1 MRYCTKCGQP
11 IPDDNQKF
19 CSNCGAPL
27 SPAAGQTQAPGGAPA
42 APGAPAQGMGNPLSG
57 LPNPLAGLSDQNKKI
72 VILVA
77 VLVVCALLG
86 TLIRVIGNR
95 PKDTGTSTTSSVTQ
109 NESQTE
115 NQSPDSVPAGDST
128 PAQEGAGGADGEPW
142 SDGVTP
148 ADPSQGERAE
158 ASDTQ
163 VVFRNVPANANLTVD
178 GNAINFTTV
187 GDDAVVSRD
196 ALPDLC
202 VVRAIVPLEGGGYQT
217 AAAWYNYRYGND
229 LTLGDPDQY
238 GAYTDCDQ
246 TGLCEPS
253 YKVVDVLT
261 WAYYTGYLNCIN
273 NQTMAYMV
281 YSTQTN
287 NAVQQD
293 YVFSADNAKN
303 EYDMSNY
310 QAVCSQPTIEYSN
323 GLVRYNG
330 SFVTYA
336 TNRETG
342 LQKEISNH
350 RTIELVWQNGMWMVN
365 RIAFLSDDDFNAGRY
380 AALP

>member
-27 SPAAGQTQAPGGAPA
+27 SPAAGQPA
-42 APGAPAQGMGNPLSG
+42 GQPAPGAPAQGAGNPLSG

-77 VLVVCALLG
+77 VLVACALLG

-95 PKDTGTSTTSSVTQ
+95 PQDTSPTTSASTSTTQ
-109 NESQTE
+109 DESQT
-115 NQSPDSVPAGDST
+115 PDSTAAEDGAGAASGTQDGDPWT
-128 PAQEGAGGADGEPW
+128 DGVAPAQPNE
-142 SDGVTP
+142 T
-148 ADPSQGERAE
+148 QRAE

-163 VVFRNVPANANLTVD
+163 VVFRNVPAEATLTVD
-178 GNAINFTTV
+178 GKAIQFTSV
-187 GDDAVVSRD
+187 GEDAVVSRD
-196 ALPDLC
+196 ALPDVC
-202 VVRAIVPLEGGGYQT
+202 IVRAIVAKEGGYQT

-229 LTLGDPDQY
+229 LTLGDPAQY
-238 GAYTDCDQ
+238 GAYTDCAED
-246 TGLCEPS
+246 GLCEPS

-273 NQTMAYMV
+273 NQTMAYMA
-281 YSTQTN
+281 YSTQANTN
-287 NAVQQD
+287 DQQSH
-293 YVFSADNAKN
+293 VFSEDNAKN
-303 EYDMSNY
+303 EYNLGNY
-310 QAVCSQPTIEYSN
+310 QAVCEESSIQYSD

-336 TNRETG
+336 TNRQTG
-342 LQKEISNH
+342 LEKEISNH
-350 RTIELVWQNGMWMVN
+350 RTIELVWEDGMWKVN
-365 RIAFLSDDDFNAGRY
+365 RMAFLSDEDFSAGRY
-380 AALP
+380 AQLP

>member
-11 IPDDNQKF
+11 IPDDSQKF
-19 CSNCGAPL
+19 CAHCGTPVD
-27 SPAAGQTQAPGGAPA
+27 AATGQSSAQPTEATAPA
-42 APGAPAQGMGNPLSG
+42 PAPAQGS

-72 VILVA
+72 VILVV
-77 VLVVCALLG
+77 VLLACALIG
-86 TLIRVIGNR
+86 TLIRVIGSR
-95 PKDTGTSTTSSVTQ
+95 GSASASESPSASTTQ
-109 NESQTE
+109 NESQTAIQPQDE
-115 NQSPDSVPAGDST
+115 AAAADD
-128 PAQEGAGGADGEPW
+128 AQTQNSDPWADGVE
-142 SDGVTP
+142 P
-148 ADPSQGERAE
+148 ADPNQVQRAE

-163 VVFRNVPANANLTVD
+163 VVFRNVPANATLTVD
-178 GNAINFTTV
+178 GSAISFSSV

-202 VVRAIVPLEGGGYQT
+202 VVRAIVPLEDGGYQT

-238 GAYTDCDQ
+238 GAYTDCDE

-273 NQTMAYMV
+273 NQTMAYMA

-287 NAVQQD
+287 NSVQQD
-293 YVFSADNAKN
+293 NVFSEANAQN
-303 EYDMSNY
+303 EYDLSNY
-310 QAVCSQPTIEYSN
+310 QAVCSQPTIEYAN
-323 GLVRYNG
+323 GLVRYNS

-350 RTIELVWQNGMWMVN
+350 RTIELVWQDGMWMVN
-365 RIAFLSDDDFNAGRY
+365 RMAFLSEDDFNAGRY
-380 AALP
+380 ATLP

>member
-11 IPDDNQKF
+11 IPDDSQKF
-19 CSNCGAPL
+19 CAHCGTPVD
-27 SPAAGQTQAPGGAPA
+27 AATGQSSAQPTEAT
-42 APGAPAQGMGNPLSG
+42 APAQGS

-72 VILVA
+72 VILVV
-77 VLVVCALLG
+77 VLLACALIG
-86 TLIRVIGNR
+86 TLIRVIGSR
-95 PKDTGTSTTSSVTQ
+95 GSASASESPSASTTQ
-109 NESQTE
+109 NESQTAIQPQDE
-115 NQSPDSVPAGDST
+115 AAAADD
-128 PAQEGAGGADGEPW
+128 AQTQNSDPWADGVE
-142 SDGVTP
+142 P
-148 ADPSQGERAE
+148 ADPNQVQRAE

-163 VVFRNVPANANLTVD
+163 VVFRNVPANATLTVD
-178 GNAINFTTV
+178 GSAISFSSV

-202 VVRAIVPLEGGGYQT
+202 VVRAIVPLEDGGYQT

-238 GAYTDCDQ
+238 GAYTDCDE

-273 NQTMAYMV
+273 NQTMAYMA

-287 NAVQQD
+287 NSVQQD
-293 YVFSADNAKN
+293 NVFSEANAQN
-303 EYDMSNY
+303 EYDLSNY
-310 QAVCSQPTIEYSN
+310 QAVCSQPTIEYAN
-323 GLVRYNG
+323 GLVRYNS

-350 RTIELVWQNGMWMVN
+350 RTIELVWQDGMWMVN
-365 RIAFLSDDDFNAGRY
+365 RMAFLSEDDFNAGRY
-380 AALP
+380 ATLP

>member
-11 IPDDNQKF
+11 ISDDSQKF
-19 CSNCGAPL
+19 CANCGAPVGA
-27 SPAAGQTQAPGGAPA
+27 AAGQTSTQPTGAPA
-42 APGAPAQGMGNPLSG
+42 PAPAPGAPAQGN

-72 VILVA
+72 VILVV
-77 VLVVCALLG
+77 VLLACALLG
-86 TLIRVIGNR
+86 TLIRVLGNR
-95 PKDTGTSTTSSVTQ
+95 TSDSASTPSSVSTTQS
-109 NESQTE
+109 E
-115 NQSPDSVPAGDST
+115 NQAEMQS
-128 PAQEGAGGADGEPW
+128 QEEGAAEGAAAADDTQAQDGDPW
-142 SDGVTP
+142 GDGVEP
-148 ADPSQGERAE
+148 ADPDQVQRAE

-163 VVFRNVPANANLTVD
+163 VVFRNVPANATLTVD
-178 GNAINFTTV
+178 GRAISFSTV
-187 GDDAVVSRD
+187 GEDAVVSRD
-196 ALPDLC
+196 TLPDLC
-202 VVRAIVPLEGGGYQT
+202 VVRAIVPLEDGGYQT
-217 AAAWYNYRYGND
+217 AAVWYNYRYGNE

-238 GAYTDCDQ
+238 GAYTDCDE

-273 NQTMAYMV
+273 NQTMAYMA

-287 NAVQQD
+287 NSVQQNN
-293 YVFSADNAKN
+293 VFSEANAKN
-303 EYDMSNY
+303 EYDLSNY
-310 QAVCSQPTIEYSN
+310 QAVCSQPTIEYAN

-350 RTIELVWQNGMWMVN
+350 RTIELVWQDGMWMVN
-365 RIAFLSDDDFNAGRY
+365 RMAFLSDEDFNAGRY